1 MPSKIVLRTPTTENA
16 KKVVAGALKIWRQIA
31 MVLVPLLLLP
41 LIFLEDAQK
50 ARCAYVV
57 AVVGFYWITEPIPLG
72 ATSLI
77 PIVLFPMLGVLTTE
91 QTCVLY
97 MNETNIMFVGT
108 LIMAIA
114 IEHSHLH
121 QRIALKTLCLLGT
134 GIKMLV
140 FGIMFISMF
149 LSIWINNVAIT
160 AMMMPVINSLSHEL
174 LQERRRSLSRGNI
187 DVEGIAALRE
197 RAEKAAA
204 ANGNIKLVPRDHVD
218 EEEPNV
224 VIPIKSKKEYSQID
238 RATEHRVRVLLYLSV
253 LYGANIGTIT
263 TITSGASNVVFK
275 FVIEDLY
282 KERAPVD
289 YALWMF
295 FALPIALIGTVLV
308 FIIVVPVFFSCKSP
322 NLGKDSSNYA
332 MAAIRRNYMA
342 LGPIRFH
349 EVAVLL
355 LFILLV
361 FLWLFRD
368 PMFARGWATYF
379 GVIKPKDATAVMI
392 PVILLFMIPS
402 RPREGFRGPVLLTW
416 KMVQAKLQWS
426 VILLIGS
433 GFAIA
438 EAMRVSGLSEQ
449 LGLKLAELGHLSPG
463 PLMICLSIICSF
475 MSELIS
481 NCGTCTVLLPVF
493 AVLAEDLNLNPLL
506 FMIPT
511 TIASNYAFML
521 PVGTPANAMVYEHGR
536 LTIMEMVVP
545 GLLAKV
551 ITMVVT
557 VVVTYVLGDPIFGM
571 FQEADWLS
579 AITTTGDANATLVP
593 LQP

>member
-1 MPSKIVLRTPTTENA
+1 
-16 KKVVAGALKIWRQIA
+16 
-31 MVLVPLLLLP
+31 
-41 LIFLEDAQK
+41 
-50 ARCAYVV
+50 
-57 AVVGFYWITEPIPLG
+57 
-72 ATSLI
+72 
-77 PIVLFPMLGVLTTE
+77 
-91 QTCVLY
+91 
-97 MNETNIMFVGT
+97 
-108 LIMAIA
+108 
-114 IEHSHLH
+114 
-121 QRIALKTLCLLGT
+121 
-134 GIKMLV
+134 
-140 FGIMFISMF
+140 
-149 LSIWINNVAIT
+149 
-160 AMMMPVINSLSHEL
+160 MMMPVINSLSHEL

-204 ANGNIKLVPRDHVD
+204 ANGNIKLVPHDDVD
-218 EEEPNV
+218 EEESDV
-224 VIPIKSKKEYSQID
+224 VIPIKPKKEYSQID
-238 RATEHRVRVLLYLSV
+238 KATEHRVRVLLYLSV

-295 FALPIALIGTVLV
+295 FALPIALIGTALV
-308 FIIVVPVFFSCKSP
+308 FIIVVPFFFSCKSP
-322 NLGKDSSNYA
+322 NLGKESSNYA

-368 PMFARGWATYF
+368 PMFAKGWATYF
-379 GVIKPKDATAVMI
+379 GVIKPKDATVVMI
-392 PVILLFMIPS
+392 PVIMLFMIPS
-402 RPREGFRGPVLLTW
+402 KPRQGFRGPVLLTW

-463 PLMICLSIICSF
+463 PLMICLGIICSF

-521 PVGTPANAMVYEHGR
+521 PVGTRANAMVYEHGR

-557 VVVTYVLGDPIFGM
+557 VVVTYVLEDPIFGM

-579 AITTTGDANATLVP
+579 AITAGDANATIVP
-593 LQP
+593 LQT

>member
-1 MPSKIVLRTPTTENA
+1 MPSNILLRTPSMASA
-16 KKVVAGALKIWRQIA
+16 KKAVARALKLWRQIL
-31 MVLVPLLLLP
+31 MVLVPLVLLP
-41 LIFLEDAQK
+41 MIFLEDAQK

-57 AVVGFYWITEPIPLG
+57 AVVGLYWIIEPIPLG

-204 ANGNIKLVPRDHVD
+204 ANGNIKLVPHDDVD
-218 EEEPNV
+218 EEESDV
-224 VIPIKSKKEYSQID
+224 VIPIKPKKEYSQID
-238 RATEHRVRVLLYLSV
+238 KATEHRVRVLLYLSV

-295 FALPIALIGTVLV
+295 FALPIALIGTALV
-308 FIIVVPVFFSCKSP
+308 FVIVVPFFFSCKSP
-322 NLGKDSSNYA
+322 NLGKESSNYA

-368 PMFARGWATYF
+368 PMFAKGWATYF

-402 RPREGFRGPVLLTW
+402 KPQEGFRGPVLLTW

-545 GLLAKV
+545 GLLAKL

-571 FQEADWLS
+571 FHEADWLS
-579 AITTTGDANATLVP
+579 AITAGDANTTIVP
-593 LQP
+593 VQT

>member
-1 MPSKIVLRTPTTENA
+1 MENA
-16 KKVVAGALKIWRQIA
+16 KKAAAGALKLWRQIT
-31 MVLVPLLLLP
+31 MVLVPVGLLP

-57 AVVGFYWITEPIPLG
+57 AVVGLYWIIEPIPLG

-114 IEHSHLH
+114 IEYSHLH

-134 GIKMLV
+134 GIKRLV

-204 ANGNIKLVPRDHVD
+204 ANGNVKVAPHGDAN
-218 EEEPNV
+218 EEESHV
-224 VIPIKSKKEYSQID
+224 VIPIKPKKECSQID
-238 RATEHRVRVLLYLSV
+238 KATEHRVRVLLYLSV

-275 FVIEDLY
+275 FIIEDLY

-295 FALPIALIGTVLV
+295 FALPIALIGTALV
-308 FIIVVPVFFSCKSP
+308 FLIIVPFLFSCKSP
-322 NLGKDSSNYA
+322 NLGKESSDYA

-368 PMFARGWATYF
+368 PMFAKGWATYF

-402 RPREGFRGPVLLTW
+402 KPREDFRGPALLTW
-416 KMVQAKLQWS
+416 RMTQAKLQWS

-438 EAMRVSGLSEQ
+438 EGMRVSGLSEQ
-449 LGLKLAELGHLSPG
+449 LGLKLAELGHLSPL
-463 PLMICLSIICSF
+463 PLMICLSVICSF

-481 NCGTCTVLLPVF
+481 NSGTCTVLLPVF
-493 AVLAEDLNLNPLL
+493 ALLAEDLNVNPLL

-521 PVGTPANAMVYEHGR
+521 PVGTPANAMVYEQGR
-536 LTIMEMVVP
+536 LTVMEMVVP
-545 GLLAKV
+545 GLLAKF

-557 VVVTYVLGDPIFGM
+557 VVITYVLGDPIFGM
-571 FQEADWLS
+571 FKEADWVS
-579 AITTTGDANATLVP
+579 AIPAGDVNATIVP
-593 LQP
+593 LQT

>member
-1 MPSKIVLRTPTTENA
+1 MPSNILLRTPTMENA
-16 KKVVAGALKIWRQIA
+16 KKAAAGALKLWRQIT
-31 MVLVPLLLLP
+31 MVLVPIVLLP

-57 AVVGFYWITEPIPLG
+57 AVVGLYWIIEPIPLG

-204 ANGNIKLVPRDHVD
+204 ANGNIKLVPHDDVD
-218 EEEPNV
+218 EEESDV
-224 VIPIKSKKEYSQID
+224 VIPIKPKKEYSQID
-238 RATEHRVRVLLYLSV
+238 KATEHRVRVLLYLSV

-295 FALPIALIGTVLV
+295 FALPIALIGTALV
-308 FIIVVPVFFSCKSP
+308 FLIVVPFFFSCKSP
-322 NLGKDSSNYA
+322 NLGKESSNYA
-332 MAAIRRNYMA
+332 MTAIRRNYMA

-368 PMFARGWATYF
+368 PMFAKGWATYF

-402 RPREGFRGPVLLTW
+402 KPRQGFRGPVLLTW

-571 FQEADWLS
+571 FKEADWLA
-579 AITTTGDANATLVP
+579 AITAGDANATIVP
-593 LQP
+593 LQT

>member
-1 MPSKIVLRTPTTENA
+1 MVHADIDYRFAVFARGTLRICFNETSVL
-16 KKVVAGALKIWRQIA
+16 
-31 MVLVPLLLLP
+31 
-41 LIFLEDAQK
+41 QK

>member
-1 MPSKIVLRTPTTENA
+1 
-16 KKVVAGALKIWRQIA
+16 
-31 MVLVPLLLLP
+31 
-41 LIFLEDAQK
+41 
-50 ARCAYVV
+50 
-57 AVVGFYWITEPIPLG
+57 
-72 ATSLI
+72 
-77 PIVLFPMLGVLTTE
+77 
-91 QTCVLY
+91 
-97 MNETNIMFVGT
+97 
-108 LIMAIA
+108 
-114 IEHSHLH
+114 
-121 QRIALKTLCLLGT
+121 
-134 GIKMLV
+134 
-140 FGIMFISMF
+140 
-149 LSIWINNVAIT
+149 
-160 AMMMPVINSLSHEL
+160 
-174 LQERRRSLSRGNI
+174 
-187 DVEGIAALRE
+187 
-197 RAEKAAA
+197 
-204 ANGNIKLVPRDHVD
+204 
-218 EEEPNV
+218 
-224 VIPIKSKKEYSQID
+224 
-238 RATEHRVRVLLYLSV
+238 
-253 LYGANIGTIT
+253 
-263 TITSGASNVVFK
+263 
-275 FVIEDLY
+275 
-282 KERAPVD
+282 
-289 YALWMF
+289 
-295 FALPIALIGTVLV
+295 
-308 FIIVVPVFFSCKSP
+308 
-322 NLGKDSSNYA
+322 
-332 MAAIRRNYMA
+332 MA
-342 LGPIRFH
+342 LGPIKFH

-368 PMFARGWATYF
+368 PMFAKGWATYF

-402 RPREGFRGPVLLTW
+402 KPQKGFRGPVLLTW

-449 LGLKLAELGHLSPG
+449 LGQKLAELGHLSPG

-511 TIASNYAFML
+511 TIASNYAFLL

-545 GLLAKV
+545 GFLAKI

-571 FQEADWLS
+571 FQEADWVS
-579 AITTTGDANATLVP
+579 AVTTGNVSTTVVP
-593 LQP
+593 GQT

>member
-1 MPSKIVLRTPTTENA
+1 MANA
-16 KKVVAGALKIWRQIA
+16 KKAAAGALKLWRQIT
-31 MVLVPLLLLP
+31 MVLVPIVLLP

-57 AVVGFYWITEPIPLG
+57 AVVGLYWIIEPIPLG

-204 ANGNIKLVPRDHVD
+204 ANGNIKLVPHDDVD
-218 EEEPNV
+218 EEESDV
-224 VIPIKSKKEYSQID
+224 VIPIKPKKEYSQID
-238 RATEHRVRVLLYLSV
+238 KATEHRVRVLLYLSV
-253 LYGANIGTIT
+253 LSSSRTCTKN
-263 TITSGASNVVFK
+263 
-275 FVIEDLY
+275 EP
-282 KERAPVD
+282 PVD

-295 FALPIALIGTVLV
+295 FALPIALIGTALV
-308 FIIVVPVFFSCKSP
+308 FLIVVPFFFSCKSP
-322 NLGKDSSNYA
+322 NLGKESSNYA

-342 LGPIRFH
+342 LGTHQVPRSGSSASVHIAGVPLALPRPY
-349 EVAVLL
+349 VRQGMGD
-355 LFILLV
+355 IL
-361 FLWLFRD
+361 
-368 PMFARGWATYF
+368 RG
-379 GVIKPKDATAVMI
+379 VM
-392 PVILLFMIPS
+392 PS
-402 RPREGFRGPVLLTW
+402 CNGASF
-416 KMVQAKLQWS
+416 
-426 VILLIGS
+426 LLIGS

-493 AVLAEDLNLNPLL
+493 AVLAEDLNLEP
-506 FMIPT
+506 
-511 TIASNYAFML
+511 
-521 PVGTPANAMVYEHGR
+521 PAVHDSDDDR
-536 LTIMEMVVP
+536 
-545 GLLAKV
+545 
-551 ITMVVT
+551 
-557 VVVTYVLGDPIFGM
+557 
-571 FQEADWLS
+571 
-579 AITTTGDANATLVP
+579 
-593 LQP
+593 

>member
-1 MPSKIVLRTPTTENA
+1 METAKEAAAWALR
-16 KKVVAGALKIWRQIA
+16 LWRQIL
-31 MVLVPLLLLP
+31 MVLVPLVLLP
-41 LIFLEDAQK
+41 LLFSEDALK

-57 AVVGFYWITEPIPLG
+57 AVVGSYWIIEPIPLG

-197 RAEKAAA
+197 RVEKGAA
-204 ANGNIKLVPRDHVD
+204 ANGNTKPVSHHDHD
-218 EEEPNV
+218 EEESDV
-224 VIPIKSKKEYSQID
+224 VIQIKPKKEYSEID
-238 RATEHRVRVLLYLSV
+238 KATEHRVRVLLYLSV

-295 FALPIALIGTVLV
+295 FALPIALIGTALV
-308 FIIVVPVFFSCKSP
+308 FIIVVPLFFSCK
-322 NLGKDSSNYA
+322 
-332 MAAIRRNYMA
+332 
-342 LGPIRFH
+342 RFH

-368 PMFARGWATYF
+368 PMFAKGWATYF

-402 RPREGFRGPVLLTW
+402 KPQKGFRGPVLLTW

-449 LGLKLAELGHLSPG
+449 LGQKLAELGHLSPG

-521 PVGTPANAMVYEHGR
+521 PVGTPANAIVYEHGR
-536 LTIMEMVVP
+536 LTILEMVVP
-545 GLLAKV
+545 GFLAKV

-571 FQEADWLS
+571 FQEADWVS
-579 AITTTGDANATLVP
+579 AVSAANASNITVLT
-593 LQP
+593 QT